1 MDNEMMNKVNDV
13 LKAKG
18 MRELSMDEMG
28 KVSGGTDVLV
38 NGTVWSEG
46 EVYDL
51 AMAMV
56 DSFGYDVAA
65 ATFCTMTG
73 LDQYEIKRTHKGGC
87 SDKENMQL
95 LVYRC
100 MQIYDNI
107 ADHGHS
113 Y

>member
-1 MDNEMMNKVNDV
+1 MDKDAMAKVNEV
-13 LKAKG
+13 LKANGK
-18 MRELSMDEMG
+18 RELSMDEMD
-28 KVSGGTDVLV
+28 KVVGGTDVLV
-38 NGTVWSEG
+38 NGTVKSEG

-65 ATFCTMTG
+65 DAFCTMTG
-73 LDQYEIKRTHKGGC
+73 LDPYEIKRTRKGGC

-107 ADHGHS
+107 HDKGHS

>member
-1 MDNEMMNKVNDV
+1 MDNEMMNKVNNT
-13 LKAKG
+13 LKANG

>member
-1 MDNEMMNKVNDV
+1 MSENKD
-13 LKAKG
+13 
-18 MRELSMDEMG
+18 MRELSLEEMD

-51 AMAMV
+51 AMSMV
-56 DSFGYDVAA
+56 DAFGYDVAA
-65 ATFCTMTG
+65 ATFCEMTG
-73 LDQYEIKRTHKGGC
+73 LDPYEIKRTHKGGC

-107 ADHGHS
+107 KDHGYS

>member
-1 MDNEMMNKVNDV
+1 MSENKD
-13 LKAKG
+13 
-18 MRELSMDEMG
+18 MRELSLDEMD

-65 ATFCTMTG
+65 ATFCEMTG
-73 LDQYEIKRTHKGGC
+73 LDPYESKRTHKGGC
-87 SDKENMQL
+87 SDKENMKL

-107 ADHGHS
+107 AKKGHS

>member
-1 MDNEMMNKVNDV
+1 MSENKDI
-13 LKAKG
+13 
-18 MRELSMDEMG
+18 RELSLNEMD

-51 AMAMV
+51 AMSMV
-56 DSFGYDVAA
+56 DAFGYDVAA
-65 ATFCTMTG
+65 ATFCEMTG
-73 LDQYEIKRTHKGGC
+73 LSPYESKRVHRGDL

-107 ADHGHS
+107 KDHGYS